1 MPCYTPIILE
11 RFLDS
16 LIGLEKFCTFSR
28 GQVTIRRSKC
38 LARARLLRP
47 TLFCF
52 PYLYGAAIVEGMRMR
67 FASGRGSLPV
77 AVLLSVV
84 MLFSLRAGLAQAGN
98 PGNAAPETQA
108 AAPVSI
114 QVHAAQP
121 TGPYTPIW
129 NYFGADEPNYVYA
142 PNGKKLLGEL
152 AALSPVPVYYRP
164 HNLFTTGNGEGSL
177 KWGSTNVYTEKP
189 DGTPVYDFR
198 ITDQIFDALIEN
210 HVRPLI
216 EIGFMPEA
224 LSTHPEPY
232 RHTFPKGDIFTGWTY
247 PPKDETKW
255 SKLVAAYA
263 AHLRDRYGKQTATWL
278 WEVWNEPDIG
288 YWHGTPAEYDRLYDL
303 TAAAIRQQLPTAKI
317 GGPEAT
323 GVSDHSEPFLRQFL
337 DHCARGV
344 NAATG
349 GTGAPLDFISY
360 HPKGNPKFVD
370 GHVVMNVGAQLRAVE
385 RGMQVISSYPEWKH
399 TPIILGESDPE
410 GCAACHGSQN
420 GYRNGP
426 LYGVSV
432 AEATMR
438 IYELARKYD
447 VTVEGAVTWAFE
459 FEDQPAF
466 AGFRELATD
475 GIDKPVLNVFRMFGM
490 LGGGRAEQTSA
501 ANVFSDAAWL
511 ATVSTGALSLDDV
524 VEHSATGPPDVN
536 AVATRN
542 GEVVYILL
550 WNYHDADFPAP
561 AAQVHLTVDG
571 LRGLTVVSSEFR
583 MDATHS
589 NAYQVWKQMG
599 SPPQPTEKQVEELQ
613 NTGMLQ
619 QTVPDHALA
628 LRQGTAD
635 IDLTLPQ
642 QAVVLVRLREV
653 TVQDFPPKL

>member
-1 MPCYTPIILE
+1 MAPPL
-11 RFLDS
+11 
-16 LIGLEKFCTFSR
+16 
-28 GQVTIRRSKC
+28 
-38 LARARLLRP
+38 LAL
-47 TLFCF
+47 
-52 PYLYGAAIVEGMRMR
+52 
-67 FASGRGSLPV
+67 
-77 AVLLSVV
+77 VLLVALKAV
-84 MLFSLRAGLAQAGN
+84 AGQSAFKDDWSAQ
-98 PGNAAPETQA
+98 TQSA
-108 AAPVSI
+108 VPVSI

-121 TGPYTPIW
+121 AGPYTPIW
-129 NYFGADEPNYVYA
+129 NYFGADEPNYLYA
-142 PNGKKLLGEL
+142 PNGRKLLGEL
-152 AALSPVPVYYRP
+152 AALSPVPVYFRP
-164 HNLFTTGNGEGSL
+164 HNLSTTGNGEGSL

-189 DGTPVYDFR
+189 DGTPVYNFK
-198 ITDQIFDALIEN
+198 ITDQILDALIEN
-210 HVRPLI
+210 HIRPLV

-247 PPKDETKW
+247 PPKDEAKW
-255 SKLVAAYA
+255 AKLVSTYA
-263 AHLRDRYGKQTATWL
+263 AHLRDRYGTQTSTWL

-303 TAAAIRQQLPTAKI
+303 TAAAIRLQLPTAKI

-337 DHCARGV
+337 DHCAHGV

-360 HPKGNPKFVD
+360 HPKGSPKFVD

-385 RGMQVISSYPEWKH
+385 RGMQVISSYPEFRH

-410 GCAACHGSQN
+410 GCAACQGSQN

-438 IYELARKYD
+438 TYELARKYGL
-447 VTVEGAVTWAFE
+447 TVQGAVTWAFE

-466 AGFRELATD
+466 AGFRELATN

-490 LGGGRAEQTSA
+490 LGSSRAEQTSA
-501 ANVFSDAAWL
+501 ANVLSDAAWL
-511 ATVSTGALSLDDV
+511 VTVSTGALSLDDI

-542 GEVVYILL
+542 GEVVDVLL
-550 WNYHDADFPAP
+550 WNYHDADIPAP
-561 AAQVHLTVDG
+561 VDQVRLTVDG
-571 LRGLTVVSSEFR
+571 LHGLTVVSSEYR

-589 NAYQVWKQMG
+589 NAYLAWQHMG
-599 SPPQPTEKQVEELQ
+599 SPAHPTPDQVERLQ
-613 NTGMLQ
+613 RSGPLQ

-628 LRQGTAD
+628 LDQGTAD
-635 IDLTLPQ
+635 IDLTLPR
-642 QAVVLVRLREV
+642 QAVVLVRFREV
-653 TVQDFPPKL
+653 ITQEFPPKP